1 MPMDG
6 FRVFGGGGDGSDKD
20 PIRKSL
26 CFFFFFFLGRAF
38 GKGGSASMRM
48 FFFPWF
54 GPGWI
59 GMIISVRLLT

>member
-1 MPMDG
+1 MDLEYLVVVVMG
-6 FRVFGGGGDGSDKD
+6 V
-20 PIRKSL
+20 IRIPS
-26 CFFFFFFLGRAF
+26 GRAF